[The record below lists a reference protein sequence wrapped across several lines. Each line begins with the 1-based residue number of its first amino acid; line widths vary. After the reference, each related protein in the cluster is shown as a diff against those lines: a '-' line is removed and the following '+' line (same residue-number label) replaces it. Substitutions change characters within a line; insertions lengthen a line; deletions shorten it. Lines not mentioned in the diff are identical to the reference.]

1 MNKLRN
7 FAIFL
12 VLLVAAAMY
21 IETKTG
27 LPLWWNLV
35 LTYKV
40 SALVLLF
47 LNRLFVNAQEDKAYS
62 FKEQQEASFNRA
74 RSSATCGVML
84 AVLVSLISDLT
95 AAPAPAVTER
105 INTDFIWFVFTAV
118 WGTLWIGGIITAT
131 ICISQAFTR
140 ISYLNAVERR
150 HTRKWKEYNG
160 QD

>member
-1 MNKLRN
+1 MSKLRI
-7 FAIFL
+7 AIFL

-40 SALVLLF
+40 AALVLLF

-62 FKEQQEASFNRA
+62 FEEQQEANFNRA

-95 AAPAPAVTER
+95 AAPALTVVER
-105 INTDFIWFVFTAV
+105 LNTNLMAGANQD
-118 WGTLWIGGIITAT
+118 GGI
-131 ICISQAFTR
+131 
-140 ISYLNAVERR
+140 
-150 HTRKWKEYNG
+150 
-160 QD
+160 